1 LFLTVVILGVSASY
15 GHARFGSIAA
25 ALSAM
30 RGDSLVV
37 DQPLKSLDG
46 VRPGSRVEIR
56 YLVTNVSNR
65 PIQILGAATSC
76 TCTMMENIPMTLAA
90 SESKSVTA
98 KVRTCEDEPESAGS
112 IRLYTDDLKSPELR
126 LDYSL
131 HLAPR
136 SSKEASDR
144 EE

>member
-1 LFLTVVILGVSASY
+1 VAILGVNASY

-30 RGDSLVV
+30 RGDSLLV

-56 YLVTNVSNR
+56 YLLTSVSNR
-65 PIQILGAATSC
+65 PIRILGAATSC
-76 TCTMMENIPMTLAA
+76 TCTMMENIPMTLAS

-98 KVRTCEDEPESAGS
+98 KVRTREDEPESAGS
-112 IRLYTDDLKSPELR
+112 IRLYTDDLKSPEIILGYT
-126 LDYSL
+126 LKLSS
-131 HLAPR
+131 HTSKQAPNQ
-136 SSKEASDR
+136 